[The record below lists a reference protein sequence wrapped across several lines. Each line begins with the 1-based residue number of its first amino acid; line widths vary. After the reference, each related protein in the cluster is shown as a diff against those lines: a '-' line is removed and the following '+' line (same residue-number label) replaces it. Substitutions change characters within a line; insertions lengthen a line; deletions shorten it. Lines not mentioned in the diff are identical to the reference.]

1 MQALDNKQEEE
12 IEVSSIYIS
21 KIEDIRKN
29 SGKSDTPG
37 LSNSEIF
44 TFLSLDA
51 SLKEA
56 ITQAH
61 DYHSELRESLG
72 NELLM
77 KSEKELVK
85 HLQEGFVNF
94 YAPATINKYV
104 EIVLNTRCINDFLLV

>member
-44 TFLSLDA
+44 TFRS
-51 SLKEA
+51 S
-56 ITQAH
+56 
-61 DYHSELRESLG
+61 SEI
-72 NELLM
+72 LLLFID
-77 KSEKELVK
+77 SIRLV
-85 HLQEGFVNF
+85 
-94 YAPATINKYV
+94 
-104 EIVLNTRCINDFLLV
+104 